1 METFNKWWGCL
12 NPTMKLLVVIAIS
25 SFILNLLKPGRLTYL
40 GEESVR
46 NGIRGIQTSTPSN
59 NSDSSPGGSPRK
71 DTKAVCAIPDFFGR
85 NIELCNKKAEQK
97 KSK

>member
-1 METFNKWWGCL
+1 METFKKWWGCL

-25 SFILNLLKPGRLTYL
+25 SFILNLAKPGRLTYL

-46 NGIRGIQTSTPSN
+46 NGIRELQSSTPSN

-71 DTKAVCAIPDFFGR
+71 DAKAACAIPDFFGR
-85 NIELCNKKAEQK
+85 TIDVCKDKK
-97 KSK
+97 

>member
-1 METFNKWWGCL
+1 METFKKWWGCL

-46 NGIRGIQTSTPSN
+46 NGIKSIQTSTPPNTENLPS
-59 NSDSSPGGSPRK
+59 GSPRK
-71 DTKAVCAIPDFFGR
+71 DAKAACAISDFFGR
-85 NIELCNKKAEQK
+85 TIDLCKDNKDK
-97 KSK
+97 K

>member
-1 METFNKWWGCL
+1 METLKKWWGCL

-40 GEESVR
+40 GEDSVR

-71 DTKAVCAIPDFFGR
+71 DAKAACAISDFFGR
-85 NIELCNKKAEQK
+85 TIDLCKDKK
-97 KSK
+97 